1 MPSEQKS
8 KQVFE
13 CLAVASPSFCKDKQL
28 VDEARRL
35 TRKLVLNDKG
45 HRFTEDELRS
55 FIAEHQP
62 DALIIGTDPLTANV
76 LSAATKLKAIGKYGV
91 GLEKVDLEAVKA
103 RGIFFGFK
111 AGVNRRSVSELTL
124 TFMLGHQ
131 RNIFK
136 SINRMQDGSWVKDGG
151 SQLSAKT
158 IGLVGFGNI
167 GSDLAD
173 LLRPFHCKIL
183 IHDILD
189 KTDQARTLGATQVSY
204 DDLLA
209 SSDVISFHVP
219 GGNETKN
226 MFSDAQIKIVKP
238 TTLIINTAR
247 GSVVDFDATI
257 KAVRDHRLGGYASD
271 VFPSEPLLSKDFL
284 VGAGFY
290 FTPHIGGNATEAVS
304 DMGQA
309 AIDALKHFLEQQF
322 IKQ

>member
-124 TFMLGHQ
+124 TFMF
-131 RNIFK
+131 R
-136 SINRMQDGSWVKDGG
+136 
-151 SQLSAKT
+151 
-158 IGLVGFGNI
+158 
-167 GSDLAD
+167 
-173 LLRPFHCKIL
+173 
-183 IHDILD
+183 
-189 KTDQARTLGATQVSY
+189 
-204 DDLLA
+204 
-209 SSDVISFHVP
+209 
-219 GGNETKN
+219 
-226 MFSDAQIKIVKP
+226 
-238 TTLIINTAR
+238 
-247 GSVVDFDATI
+247 
-257 KAVRDHRLGGYASD
+257 
-271 VFPSEPLLSKDFL
+271 
-284 VGAGFY
+284 
-290 FTPHIGGNATEAVS
+290 
-304 DMGQA
+304 
-309 AIDALKHFLEQQF
+309 
-322 IKQ
+322 